1 MTVLRSRSRQAGE
14 HSEAQSLSAV
24 LSDRAGPDDGKMR
37 LGAFELWGR
46 QAARPRLQMQVCGAA
61 PGEFVKFRAAEPT
74 LGVAS
79 GEPWP
84 ASGRSVQAVQD
95 VDGPS
100 HHGERMSVLRRN
112 NVRVL
117 GGSGPIIV
125 YAHGFGCSSRM
136 WERITPAFAA
146 THRQVL
152 FDFVGSGGSDTS
164 AFDVARYSTLQGY
177 AQDLIEVLDTLSL
190 DGDVTFI
197 GHSLSA
203 SIGLLASI
211 VRPALFD
218 RLILLGPSPCFL
230 NHPPA
235 YLGGFERADLEQLLN
250 LMDLNFIGWANYLAP
265 IVAGASGGDVIATEF
280 VESFCTTDPSTAR
293 IFAEAT
299 FFADN
304 RADLPRV
311 TRPSL
316 ILQHGHDALAPL
328 TVGQYLH
335 EHLRES
341 ELRVLDVTGHS
352 AHISNPELVIDAM
365 RAYMHTHRCIDVLA
379 A

>member
-230 NHPPA
+230 NGA
-235 YLGGFERADLEQLLN
+235 NGSRVRVSALTVKARKESSSVKSTGATSKN
-250 LMDLNFIGWANYLAP
+250 LTGSGLAAP
-265 IVAGASGGDVIATEF
+265 VKSRVSWPVTIC
-280 VESFCTTDPSTAR
+280 VEV
-293 IFAEAT
+293 
-299 FFADN
+299 
-304 RADLPRV
+304 RV
-311 TRPSL
+311 T
-316 ILQHGHDALAPL
+316 
-328 TVGQYLH
+328 
-335 EHLRES
+335 ES
-341 ELRVLDVTGHS
+341 GLKT
-352 AHISNPELVIDAM
+352 
-365 RAYMHTHRCIDVLA
+365 
-379 A
+379 